1 MDSNVTPAT
10 QSPHLHPGEW
20 GQIEILPAPAD
31 HPFGKLNAI
40 EVTLHR
46 WTPSSGVQSLFPP
59 GHRLEFWCV
68 RGSDGLRRF
77 LPKMAWDV
85 GYGPFLL
92 NAAAGGIAVL
102 ERPWQTATA
111 EKRSDNCNYYRLRHL
126 IYQWSFNRKRGL
138 NREFHRL
145 EDIAL
150 RSNERPDDSVST
162 IIPEW
167 AFWEP
172 GQIEAEPL
180 PQDEQLRRL
189 TGEGRAE
196 AARLGRSLED
206 EGDLINFGIIGLA
219 RKDPLDVNGSA
230 SARALELIR
239 KSVWEDY
246 ELSSEP
252 AVEIKDEVEDRI
264 WDSFR
269 KHNHLSTDAFHQWFY
284 KDLDN
289 LVGQISKRN
298 RNNRRISRDQVNRAL
313 GELVWEG
320 YLVISDF
327 VECQMRMFKAA
338 LSEPLTPDEQ
348 KWFDACYRAQPRYG
362 GLIPLMLHS
371 QFQLLKPILVE
382 SLEGDSDG
390 SLEATVVTSVL
401 VHTEMVNARR
411 EADKRSKNNTSV
423 GRAKH
428 RATQPAFVEPVN
440 IEDLPVACD
449 GDEDNC

>member
-1 MDSNVTPAT
+1 MDSNVTPDT
-10 QSPHLHPGEW
+10 VLPHLQPGEW

-31 HPFGKLNAI
+31 HPFGELNNV

-46 WTPSSGVQSLFPP
+46 WTPKPAVQNLFPP
-59 GHRLEFWCV
+59 SHRLEFWCV
-68 RGSDGLRRF
+68 RGPDGLRRF

-85 GYGPFLL
+85 GYGPFLM

-102 ERPWQTATA
+102 ERPWQAATA
-111 EKRSDNCNYYRLRHL
+111 EERSDNCNYYRLRHL
-126 IYQWSFNRKRGL
+126 IYQWSFNRKRTL
-138 NREFHRL
+138 NREFTRL
-145 EDIAL
+145 EDIVL

-172 GQIEAEPL
+172 GQVEAEPL
-180 PQDEQLRRL
+180 PQYEQLLRF
-189 TGEGRAE
+189 TAEGRAE
-196 AARLGRSLED
+196 AARLERCLAQER
-206 EGDLINFGIIGLA
+206 DLINLGIIGLA
-219 RKDPLDVNGSA
+219 RKDPLAVNGAA
-230 SARALELIR
+230 SARVLELIR

-246 ELSSEP
+246 ELSGKS
-252 AVEIKDEVEDRI
+252 AVEIKDEVEDRL
-264 WDSFR
+264 WDSFG
-269 KHNHLSTDAFHQWFY
+269 KHNHLSTDAFHQWFFE
-284 KDLDN
+284 DVDN

-298 RNNRRISRDQVNRAL
+298 RNNRQISRDQVNQAL
-313 GELVWEG
+313 GELVWEA
-320 YLVISDF
+320 YLVVSDF
-327 VECQMRMFKAA
+327 VECQMRLFKAA
-338 LSEPLTPDEQ
+338 LPQPLTLEEQ
-348 KWFDACYRAQPRYG
+348 RWFDACYRMQPRYG

-401 VHTEMVNARR
+401 IHAEMVKARR

-440 IEDLPVACD
+440 IEDLPVACE
-449 GDEDNC
+449 GDADNC